1 MRKQNSR
8 YTVHNNR
15 PNWLRWGIIGLI
27 FVLISCFI
35 YLFFLYSDI
44 QQSRTANYQETKK
57 EVLDKTNVSQIEN
70 VTKYNGEH
78 QFHVIFGTTK
88 SGDDKI
94 IFVPLDKK
102 SNKPTVIDGSKII
115 TKQQIKDQWEQ
126 QCQNC
131 ELIDIT
137 PAMEN
142 NKPLWEVTYVDDSD
156 RYIFDYLS
164 IYDGTRVQ
172 KYRLKS
178 IFH

>member
-1 MRKQNSR
+1 MQNSR
-8 YTVHNNR
+8 YTV
-15 PNWLRWGIIGLI
+15 PNWLKWGLLGFIL
-27 FVLISCFI
+27 VLISCFI

-44 QQSRTANYQETKK
+44 QQSRTVNYQDSKQ

-70 VTKYNGEH
+70 IAKYNGEH
-78 QFHVIFGTTK
+78 QFHVIFGATK
-88 SGDDKI
+88 NDGNKI
-94 IFVPLDKK
+94 VFVPLGKK
-102 SNKPTVIDGSKII
+102 NKRLTVIDGSKII
-115 TKQQIKDQWEQ
+115 TKQQIMDQWKQ

-142 NKPLWEVTYVDDSD
+142 NEPLWEVTYVDDSE

-164 IYDGTRVQ
+164 VYDGTRIQ
-172 KYRLKS
+172 RYRLKS